1 MAPQRKKFSSQA
13 DEVLLRSLRE
23 IAKAEGRLFQA
34 VLEDAMRQYIE
45 NVQSS
50 KPRESVLAHFRAS
63 VERNRRLGEL
73 LAK

>member
-13 DEVLLRSLRE
+13 EAALLQSLRD
-23 IAKAEGRLFQA
+23 IAAADGRQFQA
-34 VLEDAMRQYIE
+34 ILEDAMRQYIE
-45 NVQSS
+45 ARQ
-50 KPRESVLAHFRAS
+50 KPRESVLAHFQAS